1 MTALHRTEERQPFM
15 AVTPDIPLIDVSTW
29 RSSGPEERAVLA
41 RRLDRAM
48 QDSGFFMVSGHGID
62 PQLSADL
69 RAAASRFFAQPDAV
83 KEQYRTPV
91 GGRGWIRTG
100 DEANAY
106 YGEEIDPDRADLKE
120 TLTFGREHTTG
131 DPAID
136 EVYFRPNVY
145 PAEVPELHELVPAW
159 IGAARAL
166 YRDLLEMLATA
177 LGLDEQYFV
186 VRAENSPNTFN
197 INRYP
202 ALSVVGQARQ
212 GQYRIAP
219 HTDWGLVTILDRQPG
234 YGGLEVQTLDGEWAT
249 APFVEGAMTINIAD
263 LLARWTG
270 DRWRSTRHRV
280 LAPPKESPAEELYSI
295 ICFCE
300 PDMDQI
306 VEPFGPP
313 VGGGVH
319 YEPVRAADYFTERND
334 AASVGADV
342 AS

>member
-1 MTALHRTEERQPFM
+1 MS
-15 AVTPDIPLIDVSTW
+15 VTPDIPLIDVSVW
-29 RSSGPEERAVLA
+29 RSGTADQRAALA
-41 RRLDRAM
+41 ERLDQAM
-48 QDSGFFMVSGHGID
+48 RDSGFFMVTGHGID
-62 PQLSADL
+62 PDLSTRL
-69 RAAASRFFAQPDAV
+69 RASAKEFFHLPEEV
-83 KEQYRTPV
+83 KEKYRTRV

-106 YGEEIDPDRADLKE
+106 YGQKIDPDRADLKE
-120 TLTFGREHTTG
+120 TLTFGRDFRTG
-131 DPAID
+131 DGEID
-136 EVYFRPNVY
+136 AGYFRDNVY
-145 PAEVPELHELVPAW
+145 PGEVPELRELVLAW
-159 IGAARAL
+159 IDQARAL
-166 YRDLLEMLATA
+166 YVDLLEMLATA

-186 VRAENSPNTFN
+186 ERASKSPNTFN

-202 ALSVVGQARQ
+202 ALDVVGRAKQ

-219 HTDWGLVTILDRQPG
+219 HTDWGMVTILDRQPG

-280 LAPPKESPAEELYSI
+280 LAPSEDAPAEELYSI
-295 ICFCE
+295 ILFCE

-306 VEPFGPP
+306 VEPFAPP

-319 YEPVRAADYFTERND
+319 YDPVLAADYFTERND
-334 AASVGADV
+334 SASVGK
-342 AS
+342 

>member
-1 MTALHRTEERQPFM
+1 MSA
-15 AVTPDIPLIDVSTW
+15 TPDIPLIDVAVW
-29 RSSGPEERAVLA
+29 RTGDASRRAALA
-41 RRLDRAM
+41 MRLDQAM
-48 QDSGFFMVSGHGID
+48 QDSGFFMVTGHGID
-62 PQLSADL
+62 PELSARV
-69 RAAASRFFAQPDAV
+69 RATAKEFFHLPDEV

-91 GGRGWIRTG
+91 GGRGWIRRG
-100 DEANAY
+100 DEANSY
-106 YGEEIDPDRADLKE
+106 YGEEIDPEKADLKE
-120 TLTFGREHTTG
+120 TLTFGRDFRTG
-131 DPAID
+131 DAEID
-136 EVYFRPNVY
+136 AEYFKDNVY
-145 PAEVPELHELVPAW
+145 PAEVPELRELVLTW
-159 IGAARAL
+159 IDQARAL
-166 YRDLLEMLATA
+166 YVDLLEMLATA

-186 VRAENSPNTFN
+186 ERASKSPNTFN

-270 DRWRSTRHRV
+270 DRWRSTKHRV
-280 LAPPKESPAEELYSI
+280 LAPPQEAPSEELYSI

-306 VEPFGPP
+306 VEPFAPP

-334 AASVGADV
+334 AATVGADV
-342 AS
+342 AG